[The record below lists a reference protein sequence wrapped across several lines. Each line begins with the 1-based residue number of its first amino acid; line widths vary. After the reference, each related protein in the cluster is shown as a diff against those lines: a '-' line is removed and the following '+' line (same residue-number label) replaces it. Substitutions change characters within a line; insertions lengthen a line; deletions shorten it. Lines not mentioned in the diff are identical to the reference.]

1 MGPMTSAAVEHAR
14 RVFAMFVVTLCCIG
28 SAVSQDLEERF
39 SLDTALQAQSLPS
52 AGSGVEISKDTDFLA
67 WIDSGDLRIA
77 RQPDFVPQT
86 VLKRDE
92 VGPIRF
98 IYPSRDGETIFFIR
112 GRSIMSF
119 GDLSKQD
126 DRELWSVHVPT
137 GQRALIARGDDV
149 PEGPIERNYF
159 GARAKPNL
167 VFAPAGD
174 AFAFAEGN
182 ALFEFRRSEDGSW
195 RRKQLLDSEPQHMA
209 GKKLSGIAYSPD
221 GSKIAFTSTRKARQ
235 SFVAVVDLD
244 SGKTRYLQPGFF
256 KDDAPVWSPDSSRLA
271 FMRLPGNWPMT
282 YRFTTKSE
290 GAPWSIM
297 LADIENGKVDTLWT
311 ADPGPGSVN
320 SASPMFWTE
329 DGRILFRWEKTGW
342 HRLYAVSAA
351 GGEPVLLTPGKGEV
365 SMFDVSP
372 DGRTLAYASNS
383 GDLARRHVWILD
395 LSTGENNPLTAGEG
409 VEDLPRYT
417 AGGHLTYFETYRPD
431 GAPRLMAGN
440 GEGDASPVALLTP
453 QRQGTVDALWSEFSP
468 VQVLWLKARD
478 GVESPHVLIMPSSP
492 PPPEG
497 YPVIVQAHGGPA
509 TQTLPGGGYFT
520 FGQYLASQG
529 YLYVSMNYRGG
540 TGLGLS
546 YRNAAGAGADG
557 GSEWKDLAALAS
569 YLKGRNDVNGARIG
583 IFGVSYGGHIVGQA
597 MSRLPKDYAVGVS
610 HVGVADWVVELK
622 KDSEDQ
628 GWMSAP
634 TEYMSLSERLRIED
648 LAHASSPTSRIE
660 NWQGPILFTLGEL
673 DRAGHMESAIDLGYR
688 LLEKGD
694 VTVEFYVDPA
704 GGHRAYH
711 EQAYEF
717 FKEHL

>member
-1 MGPMTSAAVEHAR
+1 
-14 RVFAMFVVTLCCIG
+14 
-28 SAVSQDLEERF
+28 
-39 SLDTALQAQSLPS
+39 SLSS
-52 AGSGVEISKDTDFLA
+52 AGSGVEISKHTDFLA
-67 WIDSGDLRIA
+67 WVDSGDLRIA
-77 RQPDFVPQT
+77 REPDFIPQT
-86 VLKRDE
+86 VLSRDE
-92 VGPIRF
+92 VSAVRS
-98 IYPSRDGETIFFIR
+98 IYPSRDGETILFIR
-112 GRSIMSF
+112 GRATMSF
-119 GDLSKQD
+119 GDIAKAD
-126 DRELWSVHVPT
+126 DRELWSVDVST
-137 GQRALIARGDDV
+137 GQRVLIAQGDDV
-149 PEGPIERNYF
+149 PEGPIERSYF
-159 GARAKPNL
+159 GARANPTL

-174 AFAFAEGN
+174 AFAFAEDN
-182 ALFEFRRSEDGSW
+182 ALFEYRRGEDGSW
-195 RRKQLLDSEPQHMA
+195 RRTQLLNSEPQHMA
-209 GKKLSGIAYSPD
+209 GKELSGIAYSPD

-235 SFVAVVDLD
+235 SFVGIVDLN
-244 SGKTRYLQPGFF
+244 SGETRYLQPSIF
-256 KDDAPVWSPDSSRLA
+256 KDGAPVWSPDGTRLA

-282 YRFTTKSE
+282 YRFTPKSE
-290 GAPWSIM
+290 GAPWRIM
-297 LADIENGKVDTLWT
+297 LADVESGDVSTLWT

-320 SASPMFWTE
+320 FLSRLLWTDDE
-329 DGRILFRWEKTGW
+329 RIVFRWEKTGW
-342 HRLYAVSAA
+342 FLLYGLPAE

-365 SMFDVSP
+365 TRFDVSP
-372 DGRTLAYASNS
+372 DGQFLTYASNM
-383 GDLARRHVWILD
+383 GDLARRHLWTLD
-395 LSTGENNPLTAGEG
+395 LTTGENKPLTVGEG
-409 VEDLPRYT
+409 VEDFPRYT
-417 AGGHLTYFETYRPD
+417 SGGRLTYLETYRPD
-431 GAPRLMAGN
+431 GAPRLMADN
-440 GEGDASPVALLTP
+440 GRGENQAIAVLTP
-453 QRQGTVDALWSEFSP
+453 QQQHIVNALWSEFSP
-468 VQVLWLKARD
+468 LQVHWLKARD
-478 GVESPHVLIMPSSP
+478 GVESPHLLIMPSSP

-509 TQTLPGGGYFT
+509 SQTLPGGGYFT

-557 GSEWKDLAALAS
+557 GSEWKDLAALAR
-569 YLKGRNDVNGARIG
+569 YLKGRDDVNGSRIG

-622 KDSEDQ
+622 KDTEDQ

-634 TEYMSLSERLRIED
+634 TEYMRLSERLRIED

-660 NWQGPILFTLGEL
+660 SWRGPILFTLGEL

-688 LLEKGD
+688 LLAKGD